1 LLLSLNYSQLK
12 TVIQSPENVENTEEL
27 DSLSVVP
34 EEVGELIDQN
44 IQINSNKQMREE
56 YLNPWTLKFKE
67 PLQEVCFCQ
76 LREDMF
82 RSNMLCMFIVWIF
95 IVMCQFVI
103 IPRCSYLTIT
113 LIVTT
118 CIISAG
124 CVLVMA
130 EEFRGL
136 YLCLQ
141 ELSASLVHDRNR
153 RTIFVAV
160 TVTLMSAAS
169 SIALIMCF
177 PDAKPKIFIDLF
189 AAFFNETSTMIE
201 SNATIELFSNNT
213 IECLECDAIKNQ
225 PSCYHPEYVVFSW
238 ALCLIALATALKLYY
253 LVKMQ
258 LAVGLVS
265 IFCFLILAVY
275 PDIFNKYDEDQDI
288 QVGITLPTQM
298 VILLLAFLTMVIH
311 HARLVEVTARLD
323 FIWKEE
329 AERELSNM
337 KSNRHL
343 NDLLIK
349 NILPEHVASFYL
361 SHEMSDDIYSKSHD
375 LCGVMFASIPN
386 FKDFYSEDVENGKA
400 CIRVLNEIICDF
412 DALLDEPRFAT
423 VEKIKTVGQ

>member
-1 LLLSLNYSQLK
+1 M
-12 TVIQSPENVENTEEL
+12 SPDVDDDEEVR
-27 DSLSVVP
+27 SLSVVP
-34 EEVGELIDQN
+34 DEVVDEIIDQS

-56 YLNPWTLKFKE
+56 YLNAWTLRFKE

-103 IPRCSYLTIT
+103 VPSCYFLTLT
-113 LIVTT
+113 LIITT
-118 CIISAG
+118 VVISAG
-124 CVLVMA
+124 CILVMA
-130 EEFRGL
+130 EEYPGL
-136 YLCLQ
+136 PKYLRDVSA
-141 ELSASLVHDRNR
+141 ELVLDRNR
-153 RTIFVAV
+153 RTQMVCAAV
-160 TVTLMSAAS
+160 ILMSAAS
-169 SIALIMCF
+169 SVGLTSYTSASSYEEPNCVQ
-177 PDAKPKIFIDLF
+177 PK
-189 AAFFNETSTMIE
+189 
-201 SNATIELFSNNT
+201 
-213 IECLECDAIKNQ
+213 
-225 PSCYHPEYVVFSW
+225 YVVFTW
-238 ALCLIALATALKLYY
+238 VLCLIALASALKLYY
-253 LVKMQ
+253 LVKTV
-258 LAVGLVS
+258 LASILVT
-265 IFCFLILAVY
+265 IFCCFIWFVY
-275 PDIFNKYDEDQDI
+275 PEVFNLYTENEDLL
-288 QVGITLPTQM
+288 GISPPVQM
-298 VILLLAFLTMVIH
+298 VILLIAFLTMVIH

-349 NILPEHVASFYL
+349 NILPEHVASYYL

-386 FKDFYSEDVENGKA
+386 FQDFYSEDMENGKA

>member
-1 LLLSLNYSQLK
+1 M
-12 TVIQSPENVENTEEL
+12 
-27 DSLSVVP
+27 DSLSIPP

-44 IQINSNKQMREE
+44 VQINSNKQMREE

-82 RSNMLCMFIVWIF
+82 RSNMLCMFVLWIF

-103 IPRCSYLTIT
+103 IPHCSYLTIA
-113 LIVTT
+113 LVATT
-118 CIISAG
+118 CIITSG
-124 CVLVMA
+124 CILVMA

-141 ELSASLVHDRNR
+141 ELSASLVHDRDR

-177 PDAKPKIFIDLF
+177 PDARPKIFIDFL
-189 AAFFNETSTMIE
+189 AAFFNETSQLVD
-201 SNATIELFSNNT
+201 SNSTIDLFFNNSNGT
-213 IECLECDAIKNQ
+213 SDCLECDAFSQ
-225 PSCYHPEYVVFSW
+225 FSCIHPEYVVFSW

-265 IFCFLILAVY
+265 IFCFLILFVY
-275 PDIFNKYDEDQDI
+275 PDVFNKYDEDQEI
-288 QVGITLPTQM
+288 HGITLPTQM